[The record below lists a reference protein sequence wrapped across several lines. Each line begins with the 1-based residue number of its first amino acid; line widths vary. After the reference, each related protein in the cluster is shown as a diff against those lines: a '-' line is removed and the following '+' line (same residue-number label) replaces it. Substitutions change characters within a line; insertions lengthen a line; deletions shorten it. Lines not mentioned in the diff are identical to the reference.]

1 VSGQGFRGL
10 PPSSTRMLEGV
21 PADSAALS
29 RFSGRDPTP
38 TGRFRGVFVRPDRFS
53 SSGRAMLLLH
63 TTIFRTS
70 KIGQKSAKIRGLPPS
85 STRMLEGVPAD
96 SAALSRFPG
105 GSRPLLADSGEKS
118 CGPIDFHP
126 QAGRC
131 FCHIPIFSKR
141 AKSVKNPQKSEK
153 SKFGRCDTLW
163 MSVGRLERACGEL
176 GALCGSNC
184 SVSRVGEL
192 SFQLFRVIHT
202 DGLGCISVIFER

>member
-1 VSGQGFRGL
+1 MSLFPENPRPPPGLDSCVSGQGF
-10 PPSSTRMLEGV
+10 
-21 PADSAALS
+21 
-29 RFSGRDPTP
+29 
-38 TGRFRGVFVRPDRFS
+38 
-53 SSGRAMLLLH
+53 
-63 TTIFRTS
+63 
-70 KIGQKSAKIRGLPPS
+70 RGLPPS

-153 SKFGRCDTLW
+153 SKFGRCDTSW

-202 DGLGCISVIFER
+202 HGLGCISVIFER